1 MDSMIKGNEHV
12 QRFQIALAEGN
23 LHTASCSEI
32 YSLCRVKM
40 RNKNVCASKFAY
52 FTKGNIG

>member
-1 MDSMIKGNEHV
+1 MKGNEHV
-12 QRFQIALAEGN
+12 QRFQIALAEEN
-23 LHTASCSEI
+23 HHTASCPEI

-52 FTKGNIG
+52 FTKGSTG